1 MRSFIAYFTCFAF
14 LLQTL
19 AIPTI
24 AHAEEQVTTLQQ
36 GAPAPFSGT
45 LFNTEATARMLAEL
59 QLSEESCDLK
69 INKAVDRNKAEMQFT
84 IDQLQIRLDTSAEVF
99 SRRLEIRDSQIQF
112 MDVELTR
119 RKVHPAWFLVG
130 GIVIG
135 SLTAIGTAAAMNQV
149 SP

>member
-1 MRSFIAYFTCFAF
+1 MKSFIAHFTCFAF

-19 AIPTI
+19 AIPTV
-24 AHAEEQVTTLQQ
+24 AYADEEVATVQQ
-36 GAPAPFSGT
+36 GDPAPFSGT

-59 QLSEESCDLK
+59 QLTDEACDLK
-69 INKAVDRNKAEMQFT
+69 IGHAVELKGAEMQLT
-84 IDQLQIRLDTSAEVF
+84 IDHLQIRLDTSTEIFAQ
-99 SRRLEIRDSQIQF
+99 RLEIRDQQIQF
-112 MDVELTR
+112 MEIELTR
-119 RKVHPAWFLVG
+119 KKVHPAWFLVG

>member
-1 MRSFIAYFTCFAF
+1 MRSFIAHFTCLTF

-19 AIPTI
+19 IVPTL
-24 AHAEEQVTTLQQ
+24 AYADEEVATVQQ
-36 GAPAPFSGT
+36 GDPAPFSGT

-59 QLSEESCDLK
+59 QLTDASCDLK
-69 INKAVDRNKAEMQFT
+69 IGQAVELKEAEMQLT
-84 IDQLQIRLDTSAEVF
+84 VDQLQIRFDTSTEIFAQ
-99 SRRLEIRDSQIQF
+99 RLAIRDQQIQF
-112 MDVELTR
+112 METELTR
-119 RKVHPAWFLVG
+119 KKVHPAWFLVS

>member
-1 MRSFIAYFTCFAF
+1 MRSFIAHFTCLAF

-19 AIPTI
+19 TIPTI
-24 AHAEEQVTTLQQ
+24 AYAEEQVATVQQ
-36 GAPAPFSGT
+36 GDPAPFTGT

-69 INKAVDRNKAEMQFT
+69 INQAVDRNKAEMQFT

-99 SRRLEIRDSQIQF
+99 SRRLEIRDAQIQF
-112 MDVELTR
+112 MDAELTR